1 MTQKTAR
8 SKKPSSKVAPSSRAT
23 NVSTSGFLRVS
34 HSRTHS
40 RSINASM
47 SRRSFS
53 LAGDGRVL
61 EKAPM
66 QPARATVKVFDENGT
81 DVTPQPLYRP
91 DPAAVP
97 PRQSKI
103 LMAQDVSG
111 ATFSDFFSSAFH
123 TTYASFGGPFTR
135 SLFESSIVSKS
146 SQSTMESLNEE
157 IEEPSSKR
165 EGIISLSDVQVRRE
179 EVKEPTTEDVLNKK
193 VDIHLTETETLCLL
207 DIPATSVSVESE
219 EAEIVKQRNAA
230 YTELCKN
237 RMGNDKYVE
246 RAMQTFNG
254 APKAKEVQ
262 TKSITKVDAA
272 ITATNW
278 DIYDTLS
285 GTGVEGVVR
294 EPPETEESNLLDI
307 MSNHSQESSRNLER
321 SMSFLSHTPS
331 SSSSRTEME
340 VFLVPV
346 EDAPA
351 PEVIL
356 YSEKFQQ
363 DLLVMEKVVLQNIFQ
378 PKLAAYRQLPILKD
392 PDSTQKPKDTG
403 KTEKQIQ
410 KTEDIPSSPALE
422 PLWSFTCELTVGRN
436 VSSMTWN
443 KMNPDLL
450 AVGYGH
456 FDFED
461 QKSGLVCCWSLKNLK
476 WPDRIFH
483 CESAVTALD
492 FSGHNGCLLAVGM
505 HNGSIATYN
514 VQSKEKTPI
523 TDSSEYPHKH
533 TGPVWQVKWVSQ
545 ERAHS
550 EEEKGEA
557 LVSVS
562 ADGRICKWV
571 LKKDLDCVDL
581 MKLKRTK
588 SERTR
593 RQLGERERR
602 SELVIWR
609 EVPGLCFDFHPEDS
623 NIYLTGTEEGFIHKC
638 SCSYNEQYLETY
650 KEHKGP
656 VYQITWSPFSPDVFL
671 SCSSDWTIQL
681 WRQDLLEPVLVFTSP
696 CMAVFDVAWSPK
708 WATVFGVVTEKRLE
722 IWDLGASILDP
733 TIVQDARPG
742 VKLTSLQFAS
752 ESDCILLGDSDGQ
765 VGVYQLNLNLGEGTQ
780 VNKTENTQMKCYT

>member
-1 MTQKTAR
+1 
-8 SKKPSSKVAPSSRAT
+8 
-23 NVSTSGFLRVS
+23 TSGFLRVPY
-34 HSRTHS
+34 TTC
-40 RSINASM
+40 RSLVPPNDDTP
-47 SRRSFS
+47 FS
-53 LAGDGRVL
+53 
-61 EKAPM
+61 P
-66 QPARATVKVFDENGT
+66 KVFDENGT

-262 TKSITKVDAA
+262 TKSITKVDAGKQ
-272 ITATNW
+272 TTNW

-307 MSNHSQESSRNLER
+307 MSNHI
-321 SMSFLSHTPS
+321 
-331 SSSSRTEME
+331 
-340 VFLVPV
+340 

-780 VNKTENTQMKCYT
+780 IKMHCSILLFN

>member
-1 MTQKTAR
+1 
-8 SKKPSSKVAPSSRAT
+8 VSSRAT

-66 QPARATVKVFDENGT
+66 QPARVFDENGT

-285 GTGVEGVVR
+285 GTGVEGA
-294 EPPETEESNLLDI
+294 SCLQK
-307 MSNHSQESSRNLER
+307 QENFSL
-321 SMSFLSHTPS
+321 PAS

-571 LKKDLDCVDL
+571 LKKDLDC
-581 MKLKRTK
+581 
-588 SERTR
+588 
-593 RQLGERERR
+593 
-602 SELVIWR
+602 LVIWR

-780 VNKTENTQMKCYT
+780 VDVLEDIIRSTLASQL